1 MGPVEWGAIPAHK
14 IQSKGRA
21 NTTHLKQTTCTKI
34 FPRAWLHWW
43 LRSEGQK
50 DGKESSERERGKCGE
65 EGEMRGRELKGR
77 RVWGGEL
84 RERNGKRGAR
94 VEKMGKRRLRRVEGE
109 ELKRRA
115 KETS

>member
-1 MGPVEWGAIPAHK
+1 
-14 IQSKGRA
+14 
-21 NTTHLKQTTCTKI
+21 
-34 FPRAWLHWW
+34 
-43 LRSEGQK
+43 
-50 DGKESSERERGKCGE
+50 
-65 EGEMRGRELKGR
+65 MRGRELKGR